1 MRSYITAGLLV
12 VLARGADADPSF
24 TRDGAIIAGATATA
38 LVVNFLP
45 FHEERPLRDHEWFAI
60 DDRVRDNYS
69 PRASILSD
77 TTLALSVVLPAAY
90 TLGTATDGETRKESG
105 LLVGESV
112 ALTLAATSLTK
123 VIVARPRPYTYSK
136 DLRARSK
143 VESAGRDAYRSFF
156 SGHSAIAFAAVT
168 SAGLLAHE
176 DRGLVLGSGAFLAAT
191 TANLRVRAGKHFYSD
206 VAIGAVI
213 GTAIGTLVPV
223 LSGADIAAPTGLEW
237 AAIGGGLA
245 LGVITSE
252 LLPLGNSRSDT
263 RIGIA
268 PLLVRDGGGIAVGG
282 TL

>member
-1 MRSYITAGLLV
+1 MRKLILV
-12 VLARGADADPSF
+12 ASLVILARHAAADPSF

-45 FHEERPLRDHEWFAI
+45 FHEERPLRDHEWLAI

-69 PRASILSD
+69 PRASVVSD

-90 TLGTATDGETRKESG
+90 TLGTAEDAETRKENA

-123 VIVARPRPYTYSK
+123 VLVARPRPYTYSK
-136 DLRARSK
+136 DLRAMRK
-143 VESAGRDAYRSFF
+143 VETAGRDAYRSFF
-156 SGHSAIAFAAVT
+156 SGHAAIAFAAA
-168 SAGLLAHE
+168 SASGLLAN
-176 DRGLVLGSGAFLAAT
+176 DDNRALVLGSGAFLAAS

-206 VAIGAVI
+206 VVIGAAI

-223 LSGADIAAPTGLEW
+223 LSGEDIAAPSGVEW
-237 AAIGGGLA
+237 ASIGGGLA
-245 LGVITSE
+245 LGVIASQ
-252 LLPLGNSRSDT
+252 LVPLGQSDT
-263 RIGIA
+263 RIGLA
-268 PLLVRDGGGIAVGG
+268 PLLVRDGGGIALGG

>member
-1 MRSYITAGLLV
+1 MRNLIIAASLFA
-12 VLARGADADPSF
+12 AHQAAADPSF

-45 FHEERPLRDHEWFAI
+45 FHEERPLRDHEWLAI

-69 PRASILSD
+69 PRASIVSD

-90 TLGTATDGETRKESG
+90 TLGTAEDAETRKENA

-123 VIVARPRPYTYSK
+123 VLVARPRPYTYSK
-136 DLRARSK
+136 DLRAMRK
-143 VESAGRDAYRSFF
+143 VETAGRDAYRSFF
-156 SGHSAIAFAAVT
+156 SGHAAIAFAAA
-168 SAGLLAHE
+168 SASGLLAN
-176 DRGLVLGSGAFLAAT
+176 DDNRALVLGSGAFLAAS

-206 VAIGAVI
+206 VVIGAAI

-223 LSGADIAAPTGLEW
+223 LSGEDIAAPSGVEW
-237 AAIGGGLA
+237 ASIGGGLA
-245 LGVITSE
+245 LGVIASQ
-252 LLPLGNSRSDT
+252 LVPLGQSDT
-263 RIGIA
+263 RIGLA
-268 PLLVRDGGGIAVGG
+268 PLLVRDGGGIALGG